1 VVRSLEIE
9 MLLRNALKAD
19 VKTNIEIGE
28 RKAGGEVEDT
38 RRLKARDFWRGVFSA
53 ALTKYAKPHSPG
65 L

>member
-1 VVRSLEIE
+1 VVRPLEIE

-38 RRLKARDFWRGVFSA
+38 RRLKARDFGVVA
-53 ALTKYAKPHSPG
+53 ALTKSAKPHSPG
-65 L
+65 Q